1 MMNGANSKH
10 REGERG
16 AALIVTILVMVIL
29 TLLGISFLMLGETE
43 NQIAQN
49 EIRSAQA
56 LYAGETG
63 ARMVKRF
70 FDRPFSN
77 TNVRNPPLAA
87 IDRTLRML
95 DEDGDPAT
103 AALLQ
108 NGGARPMY
116 KQGVDLDAN
125 GTDDLFGK
133 PYRGSLAH
141 ALLGTE
147 DGPDMRID
155 EGTTAGANYLAAVSN
170 DLFGA
175 FPGGPGGVQARVTRI
190 DIYSPPYVNVAGTWT
205 RYGMATVKV
214 IARVVQTIGGTEQ
227 VLSERMI
234 KAVLNEMPYPGPFGP
249 LHSCANLEFTGDLT
263 VNWGAAS
270 AVGTADLT
278 NNHDKIRASWPRE
291 LPPGER
297 VDALWTAD
305 WANYMAAVDGEV
317 IEDPW
322 FRFLSKDF
330 IDPADLAG
338 AVDVLAQQPF
348 PFTWTNPNPVGDGEW
363 PSHDNNPDDG
373 SHSNVFQNMPV
384 VTCPSFEYDLWKTI
398 ATSGDN
404 DVHYYVWDNGTSF
417 KEDGIGAA
425 QTFRAITDNEEGL
438 FFFDT
443 VDGVA
448 PTDTDGDGEFDNLT
462 PEIRITGGTWGS
474 RGFLYLNATEFQT
487 KGVTGRAATFNAPG
501 EPWSDTDTDGVY
513 DVGEPYINLNYSTLA
528 ALSDD
533 FIIDTTDAYGG
544 GVMRNDKGPDVAGT
558 AALWG
563 ILFNNGRFSPTG
575 NATYYGSV
583 VAKSGV
589 GDTAPAAGTPQMYWD
604 ESIIKDWPPSTWELP
619 RVMITRWETDL

>member
-1 MMNGANSKH
+1 MNLATLKH
-10 REGERG
+10 RVGERG
-16 AALIVTILVMVIL
+16 SALIVSMLVMVIL

-43 NQIAQN
+43 NQISQN

-63 ARMVKRF
+63 ARMVKRW
-70 FDRPFSN
+70 FDRPFAG

-87 IDRTLRML
+87 MDRTLRMI
-95 DEDGDPAT
+95 DDDGDPAT
-103 AALLQ
+103 PALLQ
-108 NGGARPMY
+108 NGGSRPMY
-116 KQGVDLDAN
+116 KQGVDLNAD
-125 GTDDLFGK
+125 GSDDIFEK

-147 DGPDMRID
+147 DGPDIRID
-155 EGTTAGANYLAAVSN
+155 ESNAAAATFLAAVSN

-175 FPGGPGGVQARVTRI
+175 YPGGPGSLEARITRI
-190 DIYSPPYVNVAGTWT
+190 DIYSPPYVDVAGTWT

-214 IARVVQTIGGTEQ
+214 HGRVVQTVAGSEQ
-227 VLSERMI
+227 VLAERMV
-234 KAVLNEMPYPGPFGP
+234 KAVLNEMPYPGPYGP
-249 LHSCANLEFTGDLT
+249 LHSCDNLAFNGDLT

-270 AVGTADLT
+270 AVGDSDLT
-278 NNHDKIRASWPRE
+278 NNHDKIPSSWPRVTP
-291 LPPGER
+291 LGER
-297 VDALWTAD
+297 ADSLWAAE

-322 FRFLSKDF
+322 FRFL
-330 IDPADLAG
+330 AGG
-338 AVDVLAQQPF
+338 AVADAPNANPQPE
-348 PFTWTNPNPVGDGEW
+348 PFTWTSAIPPGDGDW

-373 SHSNVFQNMPV
+373 NHSNVFQFQPIV
-384 VTCPSFEYDLWKTI
+384 SCPSFEYDLWKSI

-417 KEDGIGAA
+417 KEDGIGTA
-425 QTFRAITDNEEGL
+425 QTFRAITDNNEGL

-443 VDGVA
+443 VDGLA
-448 PTDTDGDGEFDNLT
+448 PYDNDADDEWDNLT
-462 PEIRITGGTWGS
+462 PPIALQGGTWGT
-474 RGFLYLNATEFQT
+474 RGFVYLNTEEFQT
-487 KGVTGRAATFNAPG
+487 KGITGRAATFNSPG
-501 EPWSDTDTDGVY
+501 EPWSDTDADGVY
-513 DVGEPYINLNYSTLA
+513 DVGEPYINLNYSTYS
-528 ALSDD
+528 ALYDD

-563 ILFNNGRFSPTG
+563 ILFNNGHFAATG

-583 VAKSGV
+583 VANSGV
-589 GDTAPAAGTPQMYWD
+589 GESSPAAGTPQLYWD

-619 RVMITRWETDL
+619 RVMITRWETDF